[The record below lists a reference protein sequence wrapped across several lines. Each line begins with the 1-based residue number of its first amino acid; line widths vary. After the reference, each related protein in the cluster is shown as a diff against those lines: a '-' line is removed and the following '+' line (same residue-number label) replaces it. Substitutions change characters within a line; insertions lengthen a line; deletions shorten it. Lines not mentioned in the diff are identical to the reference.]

1 MSARTAKLKNKISTE
16 TRNSSAFLRGVEVFT
31 KKRANEKIFR
41 AAPRGR
47 SPRGSSAGVG
57 RGAYTQN

>member
-1 MSARTAKLKNKISTE
+1 MCAMTAKSKNKISTE
-16 TRNSSAFLRGVEVFT
+16 TRNSSAFLHSVEVFT
-31 KKRANEKIFR
+31 KKRANEKFFR

-47 SPRGSSAGVG
+47 SPRRSSAGAG